1 MKRERV
7 ALIVAV
13 VVLLFA
19 GWAFARLRST
29 SEVRA
34 EMPADSFRA
43 WFWER
48 RSIDLAVQIGLLF
61 VGALGITALLPDR
74 DEDVSV

>member
-29 SEVRA
+29 SAVRA
-34 EMPADSFRA
+34 DMPADAFRI

-48 RSIDLAVQIGLLF
+48 RSIDLAVQISLLF

-74 DEDVSV
+74 DEE